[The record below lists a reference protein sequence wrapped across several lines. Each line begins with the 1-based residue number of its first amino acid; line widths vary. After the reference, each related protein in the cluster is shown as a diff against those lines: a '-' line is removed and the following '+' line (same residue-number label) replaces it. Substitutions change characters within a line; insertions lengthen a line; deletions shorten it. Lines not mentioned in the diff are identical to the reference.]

1 MFAGASLGL
10 LLLWCGGGMS
20 WRPLRH
26 VPIKMMVAGAGD
38 GGVVVIGGGFGGL
51 YTALKLERRLR
62 DRASPCTVT
71 LIDPKDRFV
80 FLPLLY
86 ELAVG
91 SASALEVAPRY
102 RDLLRE
108 TKIRFVQGT
117 VQNVDLASRSVSV
130 LPCTNASGGSISA
143 EKAEEMTIAFDK
155 VVLACGAQPN
165 LSVIPGAPQHALPFC
180 TIDHANR
187 LSARLR
193 ALVESNRAEIRV
205 AVLGGGYSG
214 VEVSSTVAEYL
225 GARGRVT
232 ILDRNECVMV
242 SSPAHNRREAE
253 RVLGAKGV
261 DVLCRASVQE
271 VTAEGVVYS
280 IPSPAA
286 TAATAAAA
294 TATAAATSV
303 LLPSDLVIATLGVAQ
318 SPVVQALPLEKDR
331 FGRVLTSRS
340 LRAKSDPN
348 LFALGDCSCVEG
360 ESVPSTA
367 QAAMQQSDI
376 VVANVML
383 SLAEPAAVAEA
394 SLRKF
399 SFVPLGEMLTLGTK
413 DAAVTSLAGLVE
425 LDGLVASVG
434 RRLVYALRMPTP
446 QQSLTALVSSSVVMA
461 ANELNRLLGPNGK
474 P

>member
-1 MFAGASLGL
+1 M
-10 LLLWCGGGMS
+10 
-20 WRPLRH
+20 
-26 VPIKMMVAGAGD
+26 
-38 GGVVVIGGGFGGL
+38 VVVGGGFGGL
-51 YTALKLERRLR
+51 YTALKLERQLR
-62 DRASPCTVT
+62 NRASPCTVT

-117 VQNVDLASRSVSV
+117 VQGVDLTARSVSV
-130 LPCTNASGGSISA
+130 IPCTNDGPGSGA
-143 EKAEEMTIAFDK
+143 AKEEVITFDK

-193 ALVESNRAEIRV
+193 TLVESDRTEIRV

-225 GARGRVT
+225 GARGRVS
-232 ILDRNECVMV
+232 ILDRNEGIMV
-242 SSPAHNRREAE
+242 SSPAHNRKEAE
-253 RVLGAKGV
+253 RVLRAKGV

-271 VTAEGVVYS
+271 VTSEAVVYS
-280 IPSPAA
+280 IPSTDAD
-286 TAATAAAA
+286 TAN
-294 TATAAATSV
+294 SG
-303 LLPSDLVIATLGVAQ
+303 LLLTSDLVIATLGVAQ
-318 SPVVQALPLEKDR
+318 SPVVQSLPLEKDR
-331 FGRVLTSRS
+331 LGRVLTHRS
-340 LRAKSDPN
+340 LRAKSEPN

-360 ESVPSTA
+360 EAVPSTA

-376 VVANVML
+376 VVANVLL
-383 SLAEPAAVAEA
+383 SLAEPSVAEA

-461 ANELNRLLGPNGK
+461 ANELTRLLTPSAPAAPKGPN
-474 P
+474 